1 MRQITNGMTWALVM
15 MGCISSIAH
24 AMDAE
29 TLRKETGWPNGLVVV
44 FGEPELAL
52 DLGKDARQV
61 VLWFHHDPKAVH
73 KVREQILA
81 AGLQGV
87 VTADLCAPG
96 MIPMRGELVNVVA
109 VDPQTAGKATPD
121 EKEIQRVLIPG
132 GSHYRKNGDRWTD
145 RKKAWPKGY
154 GNWTDREQGPHGR
167 VGQEDV
173 FLVVLLGISV
183 RQTCQCLFRILGG

>member
-87 VTADLCAPG
+87 VTADLCASG

>member
-1 MRQITNGMTWALVM
+1 MTTNKQTLTWLALFCLPFEKREGAQQGKIPNRISTLRYLLALVM
-15 MGCISSIAH
+15 IGFISSIVH

-52 DLGKDARQV
+52 DLGKDARQL

-87 VTADLCAPG
+87 VTAG
-96 MIPMRGELVNVVA
+96 
-109 VDPQTAGKATPD
+109 T
-121 EKEIQRVLIPG
+121 
-132 GSHYRKNGDRWTD
+132 
-145 RKKAWPKGY
+145 
-154 GNWTDREQGPHGR
+154 
-167 VGQEDV
+167 
-173 FLVVLLGISV
+173 
-183 RQTCQCLFRILGG
+183 